1 MNSVKGTFVYRFDFI
16 FKIVLIGDAVSELGT
31 KAITLFNVRL
41 QTSGKTSL
49 MRRYVDDTFNH
60 ETMTTIGVDF
70 TVKTL
75 VVNGSTVKLQIW

>member
-1 MNSVKGTFVYRFDFI
+1 M
-16 FKIVLIGDAVSELGT
+16 
-31 KAITLFNVRL
+31 L

-49 MRRYVDDTFNH
+49 MRRYVDDTFNQ

>member
-1 MNSVKGTFVYRFDFI
+1 M
-16 FKIVLIGDAVSELGT
+16 
-31 KAITLFNVRL
+31 RL
-41 QTSGKTSL
+41 QASGKTSL

-75 VVNGSTVKLQIW
+75 VVNGSTVKLQIWLGSAESVFLILMLWSSNNLLNAPSK